1 MYTWKNWFNNWNRNR
16 YFVWKNML
24 SYVITIYLFQRYA
37 NKMLVKKVFLIL
49 WNLQCF
55 NWLSTV
61 DEITS
66 LLKCILQIWGIFA
79 MIYFSLFLKSYFN
92 FSIFSRKKKKKNP
105 DRNDVCVR
113 HNVFRIVKIA
123 FVKKKLYYRCFLLPH
138 NSHYAKIKDIRCFDL
153 FFDFLNLYM
162 PEVFHKTIIL
172 RSTCSVLLYI

>member
-1 MYTWKNWFNNWNRNR
+1 M
-16 YFVWKNML
+16 
-24 SYVITIYLFQRYA
+24 
-37 NKMLVKKVFLIL
+37 IL
-49 WNLQCF
+49 WNLQCSCF

-66 LLKCILQIWGIFA
+66 LLKCILQICGIFA
-79 MIYFSLFLKSYFN
+79 MIYFSLFLKSYLN
-92 FSIFSRKKKKKNP
+92 FSIFFLQKNIT

-113 HNVFRIVKIA
+113 HNIFRIVKIA
-123 FVKKKLYYRCFLLPH
+123 FVKKKKLYYRCALLPH

>member
-1 MYTWKNWFNNWNRNR
+1 MATYFNTWTCERKRCIPEKIDLIIETEIATL
-16 YFVWKNML
+16 YEKNML
-24 SYVITIYLFQRYA
+24 SYVITIYFFQRYA

-66 LLKCILQIWGIFA
+66 LLKCILQICGIFA

-92 FSIFSRKKKKKNP
+92 FSIFSRKKNP
-105 DRNDVCVR
+105 DRNDVCER

-123 FVKKKLYYRCFLLPH
+123 FVKKK
-138 NSHYAKIKDIRCFDL
+138 
-153 FFDFLNLYM
+153 
-162 PEVFHKTIIL
+162 IIL
-172 RSTCSVLLYI
+172 QMFSTSA